1 MAGNFCA
8 QNFICSLVFT
18 KEISLRIDFENLRH
32 PKRVWTY
39 DFKGRRPSSFFSPFI
54 VARLTQIFGIFEKT
68 KKSNDVVTPFFT

>member
-8 QNFICSLVFT
+8 QNFICSLAFT

-39 DFKGRRPSSFFSPFI
+39 DFKGAVERISFRNN
-54 VARLTQIFGIFEKT
+54 VLYL
-68 KKSNDVVTPFFT
+68 NM

>member
-39 DFKGRRPSSFFSPFI
+39 DFKGRRPSSFFFLRLLSPDRPKFL
-54 VARLTQIFGIFEKT
+54 ALL
-68 KKSNDVVTPFFT
+68 KKQKKVTT